1 MTSSL
6 TLFSVV
12 ELWPPVCASTLG
24 RAVEDRPQRPHEV
37 DVPRVL
43 AGLARNQEQLT
54 APEVVDLPVAAGGD
68 RPPGKM
74 GAVGR
79 LPPVGTGVGVL
90 GGRAQHPAAPA
101 PRRP

>member
-6 TLFSVV
+6 TLFVV
-12 ELWPPVCASTLG
+12 ERWPPVCASTLG

-43 AGLARNQEQLT
+43 ARLARNQEQLT
-54 APEVVDLPVAAGGD
+54 APELVDLPVAAGED
-68 RPPGKM
+68 RRHRKF

-79 LPPVGTGVGVL
+79 LGLVGTVVGGVG
-90 GGRAQHPAAPA
+90 GREQTRVAPAAG
-101 PRRP
+101 PR